1 MSRLSSN
8 HAVVLLLSLW
18 AFAGCTSTPESLSS
32 SAEQITL
39 PEYREALSLMQEEQ
53 FQSAEPLLLE
63 LTRDHPELAGP
74 WVNLGIVYTR
84 VGRTEDAYSSLLQ
97 AIERNSKSA
106 PAYNQLGILHRQAGR
121 FEEAREAYQHAL
133 ESVPDYS
140 YAHLN
145 LGVLYDLYLQQ
156 PAMALEH
163 YQRYQE
169 LSQEEDRRVSLWI
182 TELERRL
189 RANDQST
196 EGVSQ

>member
-1 MSRLSSN
+1 M
-8 HAVVLLLSLW
+8 
-18 AFAGCTSTPESLSS
+18 
-32 SAEQITL
+32 L
-39 PEYREALSLMQEEQ
+39 PEYREALSLMQEER
-53 FQSAEPLLLE
+53 FESAEPLLLE
-63 LTRDHPELAGP
+63 LTGDHPDLAGP
-74 WVNLGIVYTR
+74 WVNLGILYAR

-97 AIERNSKSA
+97 AIERNPKSA

-140 YAHLN
+140 YAHVN
-145 LGVLYDLYLQQ
+145 LGVLYDMYLRQ

-169 LSQEEDRRVSLWI
+169 LSEEDDRQVSLWI

-189 RANDQST
+189 QASEQSA

>member
-1 MSRLSSN
+1 MSRLFSN
-8 HAVVLLLSLW
+8 HAVVILLSLW
-18 AFAGCTSTPESLSS
+18 VFAGCTSTPKSHSS
-32 SAEQITL
+32 STEEITL
-39 PEYREALSLMQEEQ
+39 PEYREALSLMQAEE

-74 WVNLGIVYTR
+74 WVNLGIVYAR
-84 VGRTEDAYSSLLQ
+84 VGRPEDAQSSLLQ

-106 PAYNQLGILHRQAGR
+106 PAYNQLGILHREAGR
-121 FEEAREAYQHAL
+121 FAEAREAYQQAL

-156 PAMALEH
+156 PEMALEH
-163 YQRYQE
+163 YQRYQA
-169 LSQEEDRRVSLWI
+169 LSPEEDKRVSLWI
-182 TELERRL
+182 TDLERRL
-189 RANDQST
+189 KAGDRSA